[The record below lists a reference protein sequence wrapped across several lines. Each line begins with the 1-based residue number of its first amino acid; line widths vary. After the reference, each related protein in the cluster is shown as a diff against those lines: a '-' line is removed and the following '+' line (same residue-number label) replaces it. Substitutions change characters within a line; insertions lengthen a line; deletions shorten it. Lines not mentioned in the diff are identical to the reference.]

1 MKKFSKQK
9 AVSMAIRL
17 FEHNQTAYNAAAAII
32 AKTSKAA
39 VMHPTG
45 IGKSLIGFKLYED
58 NPDKRIL

>member
-1 MKKFSKQK
+1 
-9 AVSMAIRL
+9 MAIRL

-45 IGKSLIGFKLYED
+45 IGKSLSGFKLYED